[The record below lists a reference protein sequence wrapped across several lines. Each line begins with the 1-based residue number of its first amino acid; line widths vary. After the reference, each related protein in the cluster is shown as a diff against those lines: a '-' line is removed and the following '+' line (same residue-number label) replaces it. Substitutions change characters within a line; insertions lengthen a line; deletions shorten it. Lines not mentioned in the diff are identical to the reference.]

1 MRVVVDTNVL
11 VSGILS
17 AAGPPARIV
26 EAVVAGAI
34 EPVYDPQILA
44 EYEDVL
50 ARVELGLPAALVD
63 QLLTALEAFG
73 MEVVAPPWPLDLPD
87 SDDADFLAAA
97 AAANCP
103 LVTGNLRHFP
113 AGSRRGVAVW
123 APREL
128 VERLRRLPQP

>member
-1 MRVVVDTNVL
+1 MRVVLDTNVL

-26 EAVVAGAI
+26 EAVFAGAV

-50 ARVELGLPAALVD
+50 ARAELGLSPALVG
-63 QLLTALEAFG
+63 QLLSALDAFG
-73 MEVVAPPWPLDLPD
+73 MEVIALPWSLDLPD
-87 SDDADFLAAA
+87 PDDAPFLAAA
-97 AAANCP
+97 AAATCP

-113 AGSRRGVAVW
+113 TRARRGVAAW
-123 APREL
+123 TPREL
-128 VERLRRLPQP
+128 VEKLRRLRQP